1 MNKNKNYILLFLI
14 LFFKNQ
20 FSSNDFC
27 FKIIENFH
35 KNYNYFRKK
44 IKNNK
49 DIILSLVL
57 AGVFYKIVKSNYSK

>member
-44 IKNNK
+44 IKNNNK
-49 DIILSLVL
+49 
-57 AGVFYKIVKSNYSK
+57 YSHSKPKNQKLQH